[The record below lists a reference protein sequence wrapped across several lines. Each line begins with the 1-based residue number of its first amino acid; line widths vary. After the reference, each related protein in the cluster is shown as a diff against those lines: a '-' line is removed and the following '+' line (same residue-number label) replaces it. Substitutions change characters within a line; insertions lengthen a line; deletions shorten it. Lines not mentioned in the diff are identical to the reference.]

1 MRWFPELRGRPSRR
15 VMRALWPAGFLLGLA
30 AEWLALPGQSLL
42 AAGGDLVTGLALI
55 VCGLAAW
62 SGRPESR
69 VGVLLT
75 LTGVAWFLGT
85 FARSDIAA
93 VAAVGAA
100 VLAVHR
106 GLLFHAIVTY
116 PRGRLSG
123 GRLIAAVVVL
133 GYAYAVIVPV
143 AQDNVATI
151 IMVFL
156 VLAAAG
162 AEYARAA
169 GPERQAR
176 LTAVAAAAAIA
187 VPLGVGSVVR
197 LLGSD
202 TNAGQVLWGYEAAL
216 VLIAVGFAAD
226 LRYGRWGQAAVT
238 KLVVDLG
245 QPGESGTLT
254 ARLARA
260 LGDPGLVMA
269 YWVPEADGYFD
280 EAGNPVVLPG
290 PETGRAV
297 TVIERRGERVAA
309 LVHDAGLL
317 QEPDLVD
324 GVAAAAAIAVSNVR
338 LRADV
343 RRQVTELEAS
353 RRRLVAARDAQ
364 RQDLRQELADGVAQ
378 RLRLV
383 RELLAAARRAGVP
396 AASEPGGLRDVLR
409 ELDLAD
415 AELQELAAGIH
426 PALLTEQ
433 GLGPALSSLGER
445 SPVPVRLSVLPE
457 RLPAFLEAAVYFTC
471 SEALANVAKHAH
483 ASDVTI
489 EVARGDRMLR
499 VVVADDGVGGAD
511 LARGSGLQGLKD
523 RAEALGGRLTMTSP
537 AGAGTTIQ
545 VLIPWA
551 PTGAGSSA
559 TGPLTARS

>member
-1 MRWFPELRGRPSRR
+1 VRWFPELRGRPSRR
-15 VMRALWPAGFLLGLA
+15 VRQALWPAGFLLGLA

-85 FARSDIAA
+85 FARSDNAA
-93 VAAVGAA
+93 VAAAGAA

-116 PRGRLSG
+116 PRGRLSR

-162 AEYARAA
+162 VEYARAA

-187 VPLGVGSVVR
+187 VPLGVGSVV
-197 LLGSD
+197 LWLGSD
-202 TNAGQVLWGYEAAL
+202 TDAGQVLWGYEAAL

-226 LRYGRWGQAAVT
+226 LRYGRRGQAVVT

-317 QEPDLVD
+317 EEPGLVD

-364 RQDLRQELADGVAQ
+364 RQDLQQELADGVAR

-383 RELLAAARRAGVP
+383 RELLAASRHAGVP
-396 AASEPGGLRDVLR
+396 AASEPGLRDVLR

-426 PALLTEQ
+426 PALLTDQ
-433 GLGPALSSLGER
+433 GLGLALSSLGER

-499 VVVADDGVGGAD
+499 VVVADDGAGGAD

-523 RAEALGGRLTMTSP
+523 RAEALGGRLTVTSP
-537 AGAGTTIQ
+537 AGGGTTIQ
-545 VLIPWA
+545 VLIPWT